1 MRITKL
7 LLICMCCLMVA
18 PAVWGQ
24 AAKSPDKP
32 GILGYLDPNTGT
44 FRPVSPATEESPDA
58 AALATFGAT
67 ITVTLT
73 ITVKTTSLTNITCTA
88 DVTVLDAITTSPRT
102 FSESS
107 TAAATGAGTTRTCK
121 LTIPY
126 AWNLATQALD
136 NMTTSYIVFGSTGA
150 NGLPQR
156 TSSLNPLDT
165 RKVPANGISTSLT
178 AAVTI

>member
-1 MRITKL
+1 MRITRL
-7 LLICMCCLMVA
+7 LLISMCCLIVA
-18 PAVWGQ
+18 PAVWSQ
-24 AAKSPDKP
+24 EANSPSKP
-32 GILGYLDPNTGT
+32 GILGYLDPNTGA
-44 FRPVSPATEESPDA
+44 FRPVSPAASEGPDA
-58 AALATFGAT
+58 AALTTVGAT

-73 ITVKTTSLTNITCTA
+73 ITVKTTSLTNIICVA

-102 FSESS
+102 FSESN
-107 TAAATGAGTTRTCK
+107 TVAATGSGVTRTCK

-126 AWNLATQALD
+126 AWSLATQTLD
-136 NMTTSYIVFGSTGA
+136 NMTTSYVVSGSTGT

-156 TSSLNPLDT
+156 TSSLTPLDT